1 MATWQTDRRRVLY
14 GLLGD
19 LPDRSRS
26 IGARLVGTETQDTFV
41 LEKLL
46 LDLNGIE
53 PVPAYFVR
61 PREVAGPLPIVLYNH
76 AHGGDY
82 VLGKDELLHGRSA
95 LQRPPYAEALTAQGY
110 AALA

>member
-1 MATWQTDRRRVLY
+1 MATWQIDRRHVLS

-19 LPDRSRS
+19 LPDRSRP
-26 IGARLVGTETQDTFV
+26 IGAHLVGTETQDTVV

-61 PREVAGPLPIVLYNH
+61 PREVAGPLPMTPPAGLDRID
-76 AHGGDY
+76 A
-82 VLGKDELLHGRSA
+82 A
-95 LQRPPYAEALTAQGY
+95 LRKVYAESGAPEAWKLARYDIGHFETA
-110 AALA
+110 AM